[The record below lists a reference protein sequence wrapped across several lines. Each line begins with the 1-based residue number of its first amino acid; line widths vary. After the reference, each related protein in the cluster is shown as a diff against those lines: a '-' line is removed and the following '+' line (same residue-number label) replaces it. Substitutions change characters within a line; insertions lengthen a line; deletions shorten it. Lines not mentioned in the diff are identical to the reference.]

1 MMKVL
6 LKKFFCF
13 CSGRFRRL
21 EFCRHIK
28 FICRG
33 RNYGRHDCRTI
44 EKCCRFK
51 VLPFLYIIF
60 LVFLRQALPPLFS
73 QEINQDRSI
82 QLHLWAELDAYPEN
96 YTDENEKYSLEDSF
110 LYPIKRIKEL
120 APYLLEGMVY
130 GWDFVYVPS
139 DKLRGVREYFEKN
152 VIKPLDTGGR
162 IVYKYPEIYDGK
174 LRVWV
179 EFNRTQEML
188 SYLRYWEAAE
198 HDKMHGSGRAPL
210 KNGFDGIGEAC
221 DNALKN
227 AVREY
232 FRTKVKNKPKEI
244 RGRVLIQRQPRIT
257 TGSGQYVVDL
267 DFFVETIRIIPYSR
281 F

>member
-1 MMKVL
+1 MMEVS

-13 CSGRFRRL
+13 CIERPRHL
-21 EFCRHIK
+21 EFGRYVK
-28 FICRG
+28 FICRD
-33 RNYGRHDCRTI
+33 RNYGRRDCRTI
-44 EKCCRFK
+44 EKCRRFK
-51 VLPFLYIIF
+51 VLLFLYIIF
-60 LVFLRQALPPLFS
+60 FVFLRQALPPLFS

-96 YTDENEKYSLEDSF
+96 YDDEKERYSLEDSL

-139 DKLRGVREYFEKN
+139 DKTRGVQEYFEKT
-152 VIKPLDTGGR
+152 VIKPLDARSG
-162 IVYKYPEIYDGK
+162 ILYKYPEVYDGK

-179 EFNRTQEML
+179 EFNRTPEML

-198 HDKMHGSGRAPL
+198 HDKMHGSGKAPL

-232 FRTKVKNKPKEI
+232 FRSKVKNKPKEI
-244 RGRVLIQRQPRIT
+244 CGRVLIQRQPRIT